1 MEQEQIKLEIEK
13 CFIKAMSFCPKEPLY
28 WRQHPIRV
36 IQAVKSIIGI
46 DLSGSNT
53 RILNWLVSYCDELV
67 QNEIQIPKKKQVAH
81 LALEDLKTSLIEKD
95 KDASIKF
102 LSDILTYSDGRHILE
117 FLLEISLM
125 QRGESMLF
133 VWSAIRMN
141 LFLSSKFADRI
152 LLLCG
157 HAILSC
163 DFYSTS
169 DAAIESHS
177 YLGRSW
183 RSFEEG
189 CMLDEI
195 SRESLVRESSIQMNV
210 NTFVN
215 SCMPIE
221 KVSLKKSN
229 SKIWRHAS
237 NDRKWISSFI
247 NSDCELNPQ
256 NILLLD
262 ATRTLY
268 KNNPKMDKSQ
278 LLLQLDRSMAEVAC

>member
-1 MEQEQIKLEIEK
+1 MEQEQIKLEIER
-13 CFIKAMSFCPKEPLY
+13 CFIKALSFCPKEPLY
-28 WRQHPIRV
+28 WRHHPIRV
-36 IQAVKSIIGI
+36 VQAVKSIVGI
-46 DLSGSNT
+46 DLSSSNT
-53 RILNWLVSYCDELV
+53 RIIDWLINYCDDLG
-67 QNEIQIPKKKQVAH
+67 QNEIKVPKKKQVAH
-81 LALEDLKTSLIEKD
+81 LALEDLKTSLLEKD
-95 KDASIKF
+95 KEASIKF

-157 HAILSC
+157 HSILSC
-163 DFYSTS
+163 DFYSPT
-169 DAAIESHS
+169 DASSESHS

-195 SRESLVRESSIQMNV
+195 SRESLVRESSIQVNA

-221 KVSLKKSN
+221 KANLKKSN
-229 SKIWRHAS
+229 SKIWKHVS

-247 NSDCELNPQ
+247 NSECELNPQ

-262 ATRTLY
+262 ATRTFY
-268 KNNPKMDKSQ
+268 KNNPKIDKSQ
-278 LLLQLDRSMAEVAC
+278 LLLQLDRSMREIAC